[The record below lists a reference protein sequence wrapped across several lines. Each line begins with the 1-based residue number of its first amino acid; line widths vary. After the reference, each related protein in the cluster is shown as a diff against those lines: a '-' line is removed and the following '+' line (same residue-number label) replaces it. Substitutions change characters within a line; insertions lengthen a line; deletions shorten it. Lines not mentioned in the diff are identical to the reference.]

1 MKCEK
6 CGGHIERV
14 AYNCDWNLMELW
26 DCMCENC
33 GHMML
38 SFPPECKC
46 GGILEFNCINE
57 FIESGVEDKEVV
69 VLSCN
74 KCLKDYLKIC
84 SNEDI
89 DELNDCINEYL
100 HESPDI
106 EDV

>member
-6 CGGHIERV
+6 CGGNIERV

-33 GHMML
+33 GHIIL

-46 GGILEFNCINE
+46 GRMLEFSKVNE
-57 FIESGVEDKEVV
+57 FIESGVDYKETV
-69 VLSCN
+69 VLI
-74 KCLKDYLKIC
+74 CLKCGKEHLSVA

-100 HESPDI
+100 YESLAI

>member
-33 GHMML
+33 GHMIL

-46 GGILEFNCINE
+46 GGILE
-57 FIESGVEDKEVV
+57 
-69 VLSCN
+69 LSCN